1 MAESNINPEQH
12 QPGNGLPG
20 GPLPPGVNPQHP
32 GMQQSHQRHS
42 APFFNGPPSAQ
53 QSSSTSS
60 SSAEASHQL
69 FQQLMQQQQVFMQQ
83 QQQHIQVPP
92 NPEMILDSLANNIKE
107 FRYDPDGN
115 ITFAAWYGRYDD
127 LFEQDAARLDDEAKV
142 LLLMRKLGSSEHERY
157 VSYILPKLPKDYK
170 FTDTVEK
177 LKILFGAAESVISKR
192 YRCLQ
197 VTKQPTDD
205 YVTYACR
212 INKTCVEFEL
222 SKLTEE
228 QFKCLMFVCGLK
240 SEGDSEIRPRLL
252 SKIEERDNIT
262 LDHLSEDCQRLLCL
276 KRDTAMIESSASP
289 SSVNFIKRKQFS
301 KHQQK
306 PPMETAG
313 PDKNIPSTPC
323 WFCGGMHFVRDCTHR
338 SHKCKDCGIVGHRE
352 VYCSTA
358 KRTSKASRNKKHPGS
373 YATKSVSLVINT
385 VDKRRR
391 FVTVMLNGVNVRL
404 QLDTGSDISIIS
416 KRLWEKIGKPPTVPA
431 NEQAATASGDR
442 LQFLF
447 NFSCDISF
455 NDKQHTCQFYVVEKP
470 LYLLGIDLMDAF
482 DLWSLPISTYC
493 NNVTVPSVT
502 LQSLK
507 SAYPRVF
514 RNELG
519 LCTKTKVKLELIPGA
534 TPVFRAKRPVAYA
547 VHSSVD
553 NELDRLERAKIITPV
568 DFSDW
573 AAPIVVVRKTN
584 GSIRICGDYS
594 TGLNNALQ
602 PHQYP
607 LPLPEEIFN
616 KLANCTVEVDESS
629 RELLTINTHRG
640 LYRYNRLTPGV
651 KAAPGAFQ
659 QLIDTM
665 LAGLP
670 HTCGYLDDVVV
681 GGVICLTATDFARI
695 HQRFKPST
703 KGGLGA
709 INYYGK
715 FVPSMRTL
723 RYPLDELL
731 KADAKFEWTEKCQAA
746 FNKFKE
752 VLKSDLLLTHYN
764 PSLDIVVSADAS
776 SVGVGATLSHK
787 FPDGTLKVVQHASR
801 ALTAAEKNYSQPDR
815 EGLAIIFAVTKFHKM
830 LFGRR
835 FHLQTDHEPLL
846 RIFGSKK
853 GIPVYTS
860 NRLQR
865 WALTLLLYEF
875 TIEYVPTA
883 KFDNADILSRL
894 INQHVRPEEDY
905 VIASVSL
912 ENDLRIVQQ
921 STQSDPIT
929 KAVYRYLI
937 DGWPKT
943 VTDAELKRFY
953 ARRESLTTVQGCI
966 LFGDRLVIP
975 SPHRKRS
982 LQQLHRGHPGIQ
994 RMKAIARSY
1003 VYWPTLDNDIV
1014 DYVKSCHQCAM
1025 AAKTP
1030 PKSAPLSWPKSTKPW
1045 QRVHLDYAGPI
1056 DGEYYLVVV
1065 DSFSKWPEIVQTR
1078 SITTAATIKIIR
1090 ELFARLG
1097 MPETL
1102 VSDNGSQFTSAE
1114 FQSYC
1119 TDNGIEHLT
1128 TAPFHPQSNGQAER
1142 FVDTFKRSIKKIKE
1156 GRATMREALS
1166 TFLLT
1171 YRSTPCFSSPDG
1183 KSPAEVMFGRPI
1195 RTSLDLLRPP
1205 PDSVQF
1211 EQPSESRPLKRECK
1225 AKDPVYAK
1233 VFVKNQWHWAPGTVL
1248 ECIGRVMYNV
1258 QLDNRRLVRS
1268 HVNQLRDRAI
1278 SEDLNV
1284 STSTDSTK
1292 LPLNILLDAWNLPV
1306 RRTTDPLA
1314 HSTPVAPLTSC
1325 SSLRPSSTPN
1335 TLVRRPTLSSESS
1348 SQLSVSSSSSSTSP
1362 SSTSEFQS
1370 ANEADSAVQVPR
1382 RSSRVRRAP
1391 QWFDPYQL
1399 Y

>member
-1 MAESNINPEQH
+1 
-12 QPGNGLPG
+12 
-20 GPLPPGVNPQHP
+20 
-32 GMQQSHQRHS
+32 
-42 APFFNGPPSAQ
+42 
-53 QSSSTSS
+53 
-60 SSAEASHQL
+60 
-69 FQQLMQQQQVFMQQ
+69 
-83 QQQHIQVPP
+83 
-92 NPEMILDSLANNIKE
+92 
-107 FRYDPDGN
+107 
-115 ITFAAWYGRYDD
+115 
-127 LFEQDAARLDDEAKV
+127 
-142 LLLMRKLGSSEHERY
+142 MRKLGSAEHERY
-157 VSYILPKLPKDYK
+157 VSYILPKSPKDYK
-170 FTDTVEK
+170 FSDTVEK

-222 SKLTEE
+222 SKLSEE

-240 SEGDSEIRPRLL
+240 SEGDGEIRTRLL
-252 SKIEERDNIT
+252 AKIEERDDVT
-262 LDHLSEDCQRLLCL
+262 LEHLSEDCQRLLCL
-276 KRDTAMIESSASP
+276 KRDTAMIESSAST
-289 SSVNFIKRKQFS
+289 SSVNFIKRKQQFS
-301 KHQQK
+301 KRQHK
-306 PPMETAG
+306 PPVESAG
-313 PDKNIPSTPC
+313 PDKSKQIPSTPC
-323 WFCGGMHFVRDCTHR
+323 WYCGGMHFVRDCTHR
-338 SHKCKDCGIVGHRE
+338 SHRCKDCGNIGHRE
-352 VYCSTA
+352 GYCSSA
-358 KRTSKASRNKKHPGS
+358 KRNFKISRNRKHPGS
-373 YATKSVSLVINT
+373 LKTKTVSLRINT
-385 VDKRRR
+385 VDQKRR
-391 FVTVMLNGVNVRL
+391 FVKILLNGVKVRL
-404 QLDTGSDISIIS
+404 QLDTGSDVSIVS
-416 KRLWEKIGKPPTVPA
+416 KRLWEKIGKPPTAPV
-431 NEQAATASGDR
+431 NELASTASGDR

-447 NFSCDISF
+447 KFSCLVSF
-455 NDKQHTCQFYVVEKP
+455 NGEQHHCQFYVVENS
-470 LYLLGIDLMDAF
+470 LYLFGIDLMEAF
-482 DLWSLPISTYC
+482 GLFSLPINMYC
-493 NNVTVPSVT
+493 NNVSVPAIT

-507 SAYPRVF
+507 AAYPSVF

-519 LCTKTKVKLELIPGA
+519 LCTKTKVKLERKPDA
-534 TPVFRAKRPVAYA
+534 TPVFRPNRPVAYA
-547 VHSSVD
+547 VHSTVD

-616 KLANCTVEVDESS
+616 KLANCTVFSRIDLSDAFLQVEVDESS
-629 RELLTINTHRG
+629 RDLLTINTHRG
-640 LYRYNRLTPGV
+640 LYRYNRLPPGV
-651 KAAPGAFQ
+651 KTAPGAFQ

-681 GGVICLTATDFARI
+681 GGVTTETHWENLRAVFQRISEFGFTIRVEKCIFAQPQIKYVGHLLDRNGLRPDPAKVQAINEMPPPTDVSGVRSF
-695 HQRFKPST
+695 
-703 KGGLGA
+703 LGA

-715 FVPSMRTL
+715 FVPRMRCL
-723 RYPLDELL
+723 RYPLDKLL
-731 KADAKFEWTEKCQAA
+731 KADAKFKWTAECQAA

-752 VLKSDLLLTHYN
+752 LLKSDLLLTHYN
-764 PSLDIVVSADAS
+764 PALDIVVSADAS

-787 FPDGTLKVVQHASR
+787 FPDGTLKVVYHASR

-846 RIFGSKK
+846 RIFGSRK

-875 TIEYVPTA
+875 TIEHVPTA
-883 KFDNADILSRL
+883 KFGNADILFRL
-894 INQHVRPEEDY
+894 ISQHVRPEEDY

-912 ENDLRIVQQ
+912 ENDLRSVTQDALTVLPLSFRIVQQ

-929 KAVYRYLI
+929 KAVYRYLL

-982 LQQLHRGHPGIQ
+982 LHQLHRGHPGIQ

-1003 VYWPTLDNDIV
+1003 VYWPTLDSDIV
-1014 DYVKSCHQCAM
+1014 DFVKSCRQCAM

-1030 PKSAPLSWPKSTKPW
+1030 PKSAPLSWPKSSKPW

-1078 SITTAATIKIIR
+1078 SITTAATVKILR
-1090 ELFARLG
+1090 DLFARLG

-1119 TDNGIEHLT
+1119 TNNGIEHLT

-1142 FVDTFKRSIKKIKE
+1142 FVDTFKRSIKMIKE
-1156 GRATMREALS
+1156 GRATMCDALS
-1166 TFLLT
+1166 TFLQT

-1183 KSPAEVMFGRPI
+1183 KSPAEVLFGRPI
-1195 RTSLDLLRPP
+1195 RTILDLLRPP
-1205 PDSVQF
+1205 SDRVQL
-1211 EQPSESRPLKRECK
+1211 EQSSEIHPLKRQFIV
-1225 AKDPVYAK
+1225 KDTVYAK
-1233 VFVKNQWHWAPGTVL
+1233 VFVKNQWHWVSGTVL
-1248 ECIGRVMYNV
+1248 ERVGRAMYNV
-1258 QLDNRRLVRS
+1258 QLDNSKLIRS
-1268 HVNQLRDRAI
+1268 HVNQLRDRAN
-1278 SEDLNV
+1278 SESRRV
-1284 STSTDSTK
+1284 SALTDRTK
-1292 LPLNILLDAWNLPV
+1292 LPLSILLDAWNLPA
-1306 RRTTDPLA
+1306 RCTPDPLA
-1314 HSTPVAPLTSC
+1314 HSTPVASIPSC
-1325 SSLRPSSTPN
+1325 SSSRQSSVPN
-1335 TLVRRPTLSSESS
+1335 TLLRRPTL
-1348 SQLSVSSSSSSTSP
+1348 
-1362 SSTSEFQS
+1362 
-1370 ANEADSAVQVPR
+1370 
-1382 RSSRVRRAP
+1382 
-1391 QWFDPYQL
+1391 
-1399 Y
+1399 

>member
-1 MAESNINPEQH
+1 MAESNLNPEQH
-12 QPGNGLPG
+12 QPGNGLSG

-32 GMQQSHQRHS
+32 GMQQNHQRHS

-53 QSSSTSS
+53 QSSSTKS
-60 SSAEASHQL
+60 SSAEESYQL
-69 FQQLMQQQQVFMQQ
+69 FQQLMQQQQVLMQQ
-83 QQQHIQVPP
+83 QQQQLMQQQQDFFRSVISSISIQVPP

-115 ITFAAWYGRYDD
+115 ITFAAWYGRYDN

-142 LLLMRKLGSSEHERY
+142 RLLMRKLGSSEHGIYSPSSVNGIGVCR
-157 VSYILPKLPKDYK
+157 LPNNRPTITSHML
-170 FTDTVEK
+170 VESTRP
-177 LKILFGAAESVISKR
+177 A
-192 YRCLQ
+192 
-197 VTKQPTDD
+197 
-205 YVTYACR
+205 
-212 INKTCVEFEL
+212 
-222 SKLTEE
+222 
-228 QFKCLMFVCGLK
+228 
-240 SEGDSEIRPRLL
+240 SEGDSEIRTRLL
-252 SKIEERDNIT
+252 PKIEERDDIT

-276 KRDTAMIESSASP
+276 KRDTAMIESSASS

-306 PPMETAG
+306 SPVETAG

-352 VYCSTA
+352 GYCSTA

-373 YATKSVSLVINT
+373 CATKSVSLVINT
-385 VDKRRR
+385 VDKRRS
-391 FVTVMLNGVNVRL
+391 FVTVMLNVVNVRL

-416 KRLWEKIGKPPTVPA
+416 KRLWEKIGKPLTVPA
-431 NEQAATASGDR
+431 NEQAATASGDC

-447 NFSCDISF
+447 KFSCDISF
-455 NDKQHTCQFYVVEKP
+455 NGKQHTGQFYIVEKP

-507 SAYPRVF
+507 SAYPTVF

-547 VHSSVD
+547 VNSSVD

-584 GSIRICGDYS
+584 GSVRICGDYS
-594 TGLNNALQ
+594 IGLNNALQ

-607 LPLPEEIFN
+607 LPLPEEMFN
-616 KLANCTVEVDESS
+616 KLANCTVFSRIDLSDAFLQVEVDESS
-629 RELLTINTHRG
+629 PELLTINTHRG

-665 LAGLP
+665 LTGLP

-681 GGVICLTATDFARI
+681 GGVNPENHWANLQAVFQRISDFGFTIRVEKCIFAQPQIKYVGHLLDRNSLRPDPSKVQAINEMPPPTDVSGVRSF
-695 HQRFKPST
+695 
-703 KGGLGA
+703 LGA

-764 PSLDIVVSADAS
+764 PALDIVVSADAS
-776 SVGVGATLSHK
+776 SVGVDATLSHK

-830 LFGRR
+830 LFGRC

-865 WALTLLLYEF
+865 WALTLLLYDF
-875 TIEYVPTA
+875 TSEYVPTA
-883 KFDNADILSRL
+883 KFGNADILSRL
-894 INQHVRPEEDY
+894 INQHVRPEKDY
-905 VIASVSL
+905 VIASVAL

-937 DGWPKT
+937 NGWPET

-953 ARRESLTTVQGCI
+953 ARL
-966 LFGDRLVIP
+966 
-975 SPHRKRS
+975 
-982 LQQLHRGHPGIQ
+982 
-994 RMKAIARSY
+994 
-1003 VYWPTLDNDIV
+1003 
-1014 DYVKSCHQCAM
+1014 
-1025 AAKTP
+1025 
-1030 PKSAPLSWPKSTKPW
+1030 
-1045 QRVHLDYAGPI
+1045 
-1056 DGEYYLVVV
+1056 
-1065 DSFSKWPEIVQTR
+1065 
-1078 SITTAATIKIIR
+1078 
-1090 ELFARLG
+1090 
-1097 MPETL
+1097 
-1102 VSDNGSQFTSAE
+1102 
-1114 FQSYC
+1114 
-1119 TDNGIEHLT
+1119 
-1128 TAPFHPQSNGQAER
+1128 
-1142 FVDTFKRSIKKIKE
+1142 
-1156 GRATMREALS
+1156 
-1166 TFLLT
+1166 
-1171 YRSTPCFSSPDG
+1171 FSSFIV
-1183 KSPAEVMFGRPI
+1183 A
-1195 RTSLDLLRPP
+1195 T
-1205 PDSVQF
+1205 
-1211 EQPSESRPLKRECK
+1211 
-1225 AKDPVYAK
+1225 
-1233 VFVKNQWHWAPGTVL
+1233 L
-1248 ECIGRVMYNV
+1248 E
-1258 QLDNRRLVRS
+1258 
-1268 HVNQLRDRAI
+1268 
-1278 SEDLNV
+1278 
-1284 STSTDSTK
+1284 
-1292 LPLNILLDAWNLPV
+1292 
-1306 RRTTDPLA
+1306 
-1314 HSTPVAPLTSC
+1314 
-1325 SSLRPSSTPN
+1325 
-1335 TLVRRPTLSSESS
+1335 SSE
-1348 SQLSVSSSSSSTSP
+1348 
-1362 SSTSEFQS
+1362 
-1370 ANEADSAVQVPR
+1370 
-1382 RSSRVRRAP
+1382 
-1391 QWFDPYQL
+1391 
-1399 Y
+1399 

>member
-1 MAESNINPEQH
+1 
-12 QPGNGLPG
+12 
-20 GPLPPGVNPQHP
+20 
-32 GMQQSHQRHS
+32 
-42 APFFNGPPSAQ
+42 
-53 QSSSTSS
+53 
-60 SSAEASHQL
+60 
-69 FQQLMQQQQVFMQQ
+69 
-83 QQQHIQVPP
+83 
-92 NPEMILDSLANNIKE
+92 
-107 FRYDPDGN
+107 
-115 ITFAAWYGRYDD
+115 
-127 LFEQDAARLDDEAKV
+127 
-142 LLLMRKLGSSEHERY
+142 
-157 VSYILPKLPKDYK
+157 
-170 FTDTVEK
+170 
-177 LKILFGAAESVISKR
+177 
-192 YRCLQ
+192 
-197 VTKQPTDD
+197 
-205 YVTYACR
+205 
-212 INKTCVEFEL
+212 
-222 SKLTEE
+222 
-228 QFKCLMFVCGLK
+228 
-240 SEGDSEIRPRLL
+240 
-252 SKIEERDNIT
+252 
-262 LDHLSEDCQRLLCL
+262 
-276 KRDTAMIESSASP
+276 
-289 SSVNFIKRKQFS
+289 
-301 KHQQK
+301 
-306 PPMETAG
+306 
-313 PDKNIPSTPC
+313 
-323 WFCGGMHFVRDCTHR
+323 MHFVRDCTHR

-352 VYCSTA
+352 GYCSTA

-447 NFSCDISF
+447 KFSCDISF
-455 NDKQHTCQFYVVEKP
+455 NGKQHTGQFYVVEKP

-502 LQSLK
+502 MQSLK

-514 RNELG
+514 RSELG

-616 KLANCTVEVDESS
+616 KLANCTVFSRIDLSDAFLQVEVDESS

-681 GGVICLTATDFARI
+681 GGVNPENHWANLHAVFQRISDFGFTIRVEKCIFAQPQIKYVGHLLDRSGLRPDPSKVQAINEMPPPTDVSGVRSF
-695 HQRFKPST
+695 
-703 KGGLGA
+703 LGA

-764 PSLDIVVSADAS
+764 PALDIVVSADAS
-776 SVGVGATLSHK
+776 SVGVGVTLSHK

-883 KFDNADILSRL
+883 KFGNADILSRL

-912 ENDLRIVQQ
+912 ENDLRSVTQDTLTVLPLSFRIVQQ

-937 DGWPKT
+937 DGWPET

-1014 DYVKSCHQCAM
+1014 DYVKSCHQCAI

-1065 DSFSKWPEIVQTR
+1065 DSFSK
-1078 SITTAATIKIIR
+1078 
-1090 ELFARLG
+1090 
-1097 MPETL
+1097 
-1102 VSDNGSQFTSAE
+1102 
-1114 FQSYC
+1114 
-1119 TDNGIEHLT
+1119 
-1128 TAPFHPQSNGQAER
+1128 
-1142 FVDTFKRSIKKIKE
+1142 
-1156 GRATMREALS
+1156 
-1166 TFLLT
+1166 
-1171 YRSTPCFSSPDG
+1171 
-1183 KSPAEVMFGRPI
+1183 
-1195 RTSLDLLRPP
+1195 
-1205 PDSVQF
+1205 
-1211 EQPSESRPLKRECK
+1211 
-1225 AKDPVYAK
+1225 
-1233 VFVKNQWHWAPGTVL
+1233 
-1248 ECIGRVMYNV
+1248 
-1258 QLDNRRLVRS
+1258 
-1268 HVNQLRDRAI
+1268 
-1278 SEDLNV
+1278 
-1284 STSTDSTK
+1284 
-1292 LPLNILLDAWNLPV
+1292 
-1306 RRTTDPLA
+1306 
-1314 HSTPVAPLTSC
+1314 
-1325 SSLRPSSTPN
+1325 
-1335 TLVRRPTLSSESS
+1335 
-1348 SQLSVSSSSSSTSP
+1348 
-1362 SSTSEFQS
+1362 
-1370 ANEADSAVQVPR
+1370 
-1382 RSSRVRRAP
+1382 
-1391 QWFDPYQL
+1391 
-1399 Y
+1399 